1 MTRQVSLQEVLTNAM
16 DYHLADIY
24 TSIPGVVVGIH
35 SDLSGMRVDVQPS
48 VAMRNEDGDEVV
60 DRPAIINV
68 PLHMP
73 VTQLGGLTYPIKKGN
88 PVWLNF
94 SMRGLDV
101 WKKGRGE
108 SQAPSDLRRFD
119 LSDCIAI
126 PGVYPAGVPVN
137 SPGSRS
143 NSHSTED
150 VVLVHNI
157 GTGNEVEI
165 RLKPSGD
172 VIINT
177 PKNTIINAG
186 DSTTINAA
194 NSATVNCTDAE
205 VNSETF
211 SVNSEDVDFQC
222 DNFNI
227 QTGTYTMNATEEA
240 TATGVMSHNGSF
252 ILNGTPVEDHDHG
265 GIAPGGSR
273 TNPFGT

>member
-48 VAMRNEDGDEVV
+48 VAMRNEDGDDVV

-101 WKKGRGE
+101 WKKGKGE

-172 VIINT
+172 VIINS
-177 PKNTIINAG
+177 PNKVV
-186 DSTTINAA
+186 
-194 NSATVNCTDAE
+194 VNCTDAE
-205 VNSETF
+205 VNSDSL
-211 SVNSEDVDFQC
+211 SVNSDDVDFQC
-222 DNFNI
+222 SNFNI
-227 QTGTYTMNATEEA
+227 QTGTYTLNATEEA